1 MAKKNEP
8 SLTGHLLTTIARTV
22 GVTAGMIVNKTTALT
37 EVAVQ
42 AAGSTIH
49 AASKKKLA
57 PKKQR
62 PATKAKKSSSSSKKK
77 GSKKKISAKKKGPA
91 KKKS

>member
-22 GVTAGMIVNKTTALT
+22 GVTAGMIVNKTAELT

-42 AAGSTIH
+42 AAGSTMN
-49 AASKKKLA
+49 ATPKKKSA
-57 PKKQR
+57 PKKR
-62 PATKAKKSSSSSKKK
+62 KAAAKKSS
-77 GSKKKISAKKKGPA
+77 A
-91 KKKS
+91 KKKSVTKKKSSAKNKSTKA

>member
-22 GVTAGMIVNKTTALT
+22 GVTAGLIVNKTAELT

-42 AAGSTIH
+42 AAGSTMK
-49 AASKKKLA
+49 AAPKKKSAKKRKPASKKTSA
-57 PKKQR
+57 QKKS
-62 PATKAKKSSSSSKKK
+62 AAKKSTSKKK
-77 GSKKKISAKKKGPA
+77 STKA
-91 KKKS
+91 

>member
-22 GVTAGMIVNKTTALT
+22 GVTAGMIVNKTAELT

-42 AAGSTIH
+42 TAGSTINP
-49 AASKKKLA
+49 ASRKKSA
-57 PKKQR
+57 PKKR
-62 PATKAKKSSSSSKKK
+62 KTAAKKSSASKK
-77 GSKKKISAKKKGPA
+77 STAKKKSSAKKKSA
-91 KKKS
+91 KR